1 MELGVQQIRVKIM
14 AEPSTTVI
22 EDVNKA
28 MIRANSGEDKNETAL
43 LMMSPSMNWAEFL
56 TPAPMS
62 IALLGQ
68 LMLIAG
74 EKDFSLESQKPKD
87 GFQFIQHPRSFRA
100 CLVQV
105 SNAGWRAFNE
115 AHKNMDTIRL
125 YSAQVPEQVKK
136 VVRTLVSGSK
146 EDVKDILPIE
156 LRKIEKNASESLELA
171 KAVESKF
178 ENVMHLTGELLEVSS
193 AAKGHFKKTQEEL
206 QMKREIALTKEKSVR
221 EEIERAKE
229 EQDKLTK
236 QVKEAKA
243 QWEKAVDSMP
253 SGWDLVG
260 MQFVEGITKAFTS
273 AAETVISA
281 VATRGMN
288 SSSAPS
294 HADPNLRVDP
304 SEKQSAKRV
313 SKLPTQAL
321 VKAELMKVF
330 SAKLVEVLATFQE
343 KSNGGEPAKDIKKTR
358 LEMESLQ
365 KDWSTE
371 QESKDD
377 QEGLKLLSRGLEIC
391 MEAEKELEDL
401 NLSNDKMK
409 KIAKRASKLK
419 DDIFKFCTKVQTKV
433 QTNPFYTK
441 PPRQARNMADPAKSA
456 SSSAANMAV
465 ESARFKIAETRGLLE
480 KQEMLYDEG
489 NKQLKESNKELS
501 KVLQSLVE
509 FSPEKIANF
518 DQIRETLIKGIKALA
533 SVRERWQKLVEF
545 FQCITNIIKVC
556 QKESLTS
563 FVEYSKVAQERRL
576 TKGYTDTDFMRD
588 LIYEQVSQANK
599 TSYVVWSIS
608 NTYVEV
614 SRNHL
619 MSRLASLGH
628 LIALDPEKDRATIEA
643 KRIELL
649 EGSQEAERAIMQL
662 VSEAQNTFHEK
673 VGERI
678 KQFEEE
684 MEKVLPPEDPAR
696 IKEINDSVAK
706 AVKEADEE
714 LSADCF

>member
-1 MELGVQQIRVKIM
+1 
-14 AEPSTTVI
+14 
-22 EDVNKA
+22 
-28 MIRANSGEDKNETAL
+28 
-43 LMMSPSMNWAEFL
+43 
-56 TPAPMS
+56 
-62 IALLGQ
+62 
-68 LMLIAG
+68 
-74 EKDFSLESQKPKD
+74 
-87 GFQFIQHPRSFRA
+87 
-100 CLVQV
+100 
-105 SNAGWRAFNE
+105 
-115 AHKNMDTIRL
+115 MDTIRL
-125 YSAQVPEQVKK
+125 YSANVPGQVKK

-193 AAKGHFKKTQEEL
+193 AAKGHFQKTQEEL

-313 SKLPTQAL
+313 SKLPTHAL

-330 SAKLVEVLATFQE
+330 SAKLVEVLATFQD

-365 KDWSTE
+365 KDWSTK

-433 QTNPFYTK
+433 KTSPFYTK
-441 PPRQARNMADPAKSA
+441 PPRQARNMADPAKS
-456 SSSAANMAV
+456 
-465 ESARFKIAETRGLLE
+465 TR
-480 KQEMLYDEG
+480 
-489 NKQLKESNKELS
+489 SNKELS

>member
-1 MELGVQQIRVKIM
+1 
-14 AEPSTTVI
+14 
-22 EDVNKA
+22 
-28 MIRANSGEDKNETAL
+28 
-43 LMMSPSMNWAEFL
+43 
-56 TPAPMS
+56 
-62 IALLGQ
+62 
-68 LMLIAG
+68 
-74 EKDFSLESQKPKD
+74 
-87 GFQFIQHPRSFRA
+87 
-100 CLVQV
+100 
-105 SNAGWRAFNE
+105 
-115 AHKNMDTIRL
+115 MDTIRL
-125 YSAQVPEQVKK
+125 YSAKVPGQVKK
-136 VVRTLVSGSK
+136 VVRTLVTGSK

-193 AAKGHFKKTQEEL
+193 AAKGHFQNTQVEL
-206 QMKREIALTKEKSVR
+206 QTKREIALTKEKSVR

-330 SAKLVEVLATFQE
+330 LAKLVEVLATFQD

-433 QTNPFYTK
+433 QTNPLYTK

-489 NKQLKESNKELS
+489 NKQLKESNRELS

-518 DQIRETLIKGIKALA
+518 DQIRETLKKGIKALA

>member
-1 MELGVQQIRVKIM
+1 
-14 AEPSTTVI
+14 
-22 EDVNKA
+22 
-28 MIRANSGEDKNETAL
+28 
-43 LMMSPSMNWAEFL
+43 
-56 TPAPMS
+56 
-62 IALLGQ
+62 
-68 LMLIAG
+68 
-74 EKDFSLESQKPKD
+74 
-87 GFQFIQHPRSFRA
+87 
-100 CLVQV
+100 
-105 SNAGWRAFNE
+105 
-115 AHKNMDTIRL
+115 MDTIRL
-125 YSAQVPEQVKK
+125 YSANVPGQVKK

-193 AAKGHFKKTQEEL
+193 AAKGHFQKTQEEL

-313 SKLPTQAL
+313 SKLPTHAL

-330 SAKLVEVLATFQE
+330 SAKLVEVLATFQD

-358 LEMESLQ
+358 NEMESLQ

-441 PPRQARNMADPAKSA
+441 PPRQARNMADPAKS
-456 SSSAANMAV
+456 
-465 ESARFKIAETRGLLE
+465 TR
-480 KQEMLYDEG
+480 
-489 NKQLKESNKELS
+489 SNKELS

-614 SRNHL
+614 SRKHL

>member
-1 MELGVQQIRVKIM
+1 
-14 AEPSTTVI
+14 
-22 EDVNKA
+22 
-28 MIRANSGEDKNETAL
+28 
-43 LMMSPSMNWAEFL
+43 
-56 TPAPMS
+56 
-62 IALLGQ
+62 
-68 LMLIAG
+68 
-74 EKDFSLESQKPKD
+74 
-87 GFQFIQHPRSFRA
+87 
-100 CLVQV
+100 
-105 SNAGWRAFNE
+105 
-115 AHKNMDTIRL
+115 MDIIRL
-125 YSAQVPEQVKK
+125 YSAKVPGQVKK

-193 AAKGHFKKTQEEL
+193 AAKGHFQKTQEEL
-206 QMKREIALTKEKSVR
+206 QMKREIALTKEKSAR

-313 SKLPTQAL
+313 SKLPTHAL
-321 VKAELMKVF
+321 VKAELMKVC
-330 SAKLVEVLATFQE
+330 SAKLVEVLATFQD

-358 LEMESLQ
+358 NEMESLQ

-441 PPRQARNMADPAKSA
+441 PPRQARNMADPAKS
-456 SSSAANMAV
+456 
-465 ESARFKIAETRGLLE
+465 TR
-480 KQEMLYDEG
+480 
-489 NKQLKESNKELS
+489 SNKELS

-614 SRNHL
+614 SRKHL

>member
-1 MELGVQQIRVKIM
+1 MF
-14 AEPSTTVI
+14 
-22 EDVNKA
+22 
-28 MIRANSGEDKNETAL
+28 
-43 LMMSPSMNWAEFL
+43 FL
-56 TPAPMS
+56 K
-62 IALLGQ
+62 LY
-68 LMLIAG
+68 
-74 EKDFSLESQKPKD
+74 
-87 GFQFIQHPRSFRA
+87 
-100 CLVQV
+100 
-105 SNAGWRAFNE
+105 
-115 AHKNMDTIRL
+115 KNMDIIRL
-125 YSAQVPEQVKK
+125 YSAKVPGQVKK

-156 LRKIEKNASESLELA
+156 LRKIERNASESLELA

-193 AAKGHFKKTQEEL
+193 AAKGHFQKTQEEL
-206 QMKREIALTKEKSVR
+206 QMRREIALTKEKSVR

-229 EQDKLTK
+229 EQDKLAK

-243 QWEKAVDSMP
+243 QWEKALDSMP

-260 MQFVEGITKAFTS
+260 MQFVEGITKVFTS
-273 AAETVISA
+273 AVEIAISA
-281 VATRGMN
+281 AATRGMN
-288 SSSAPS
+288 SSSAS
-294 HADPNLRVDP
+294 SDADPNLRVDP
-304 SEKQSAKRV
+304 NEKQSAKRD
-313 SKLPTQAL
+313 SKLPMQAL
-321 VKAELMKVF
+321 VNAEPMKVF
-330 SAKLVEVLATFQE
+330 SAKLVEVLATFQD
-343 KSNGGEPAKDIKKTR
+343 KSDGGEPAKDIKKTR

-365 KDWSTE
+365 KDWSTK

-419 DDIFKFCTKVQTKV
+419 DDIFKFCTKVHTKV

-619 MSRLASLGH
+619 MSQLASLGH

>member
-1 MELGVQQIRVKIM
+1 M
-14 AEPSTTVI
+14 AEPSATVI

-125 YSAQVPEQVKK
+125 YSAKVPEQVKK

-156 LRKIEKNASESLELA
+156 LRKIEENASESLELA

-193 AAKGHFKKTQEEL
+193 AAKGHFQNTQVEL
-206 QMKREIALTKEKSVR
+206 QTKREIALTKEKSVR

-294 HADPNLRVDP
+294 HAAPNLRVDP

-330 SAKLVEVLATFQE
+330 SAKLVEVLATFQD

-371 QESKDD
+371 QE
-377 QEGLKLLSRGLEIC
+377 I
-391 MEAEKELEDL
+391 
-401 NLSNDKMK
+401 
-409 KIAKRASKLK
+409 
-419 DDIFKFCTKVQTKV
+419 QTKV
-433 QTNPFYTK
+433 QTNPLYTK

-518 DQIRETLIKGIKALA
+518 DQIRETLKKGIKALA

-628 LIALDPEKDRATIEA
+628 LIALDPEKDRATIEE

>member
-1 MELGVQQIRVKIM
+1 
-14 AEPSTTVI
+14 
-22 EDVNKA
+22 
-28 MIRANSGEDKNETAL
+28 
-43 LMMSPSMNWAEFL
+43 
-56 TPAPMS
+56 
-62 IALLGQ
+62 
-68 LMLIAG
+68 
-74 EKDFSLESQKPKD
+74 
-87 GFQFIQHPRSFRA
+87 
-100 CLVQV
+100 
-105 SNAGWRAFNE
+105 
-115 AHKNMDTIRL
+115 MDTIRL
-125 YSAQVPEQVKK
+125 YSAKVPGQVKK
-136 VVRTLVSGSK
+136 VVRTLVTGSK

-193 AAKGHFKKTQEEL
+193 AAKGHFQNTQVEL
-206 QMKREIALTKEKSVR
+206 QTKREIALTKEKSVR

-330 SAKLVEVLATFQE
+330 SAKLVEVLATFQD

-433 QTNPFYTK
+433 QTNPLYTK

-518 DQIRETLIKGIKALA
+518 DQIRETLKKGIKALA

>member
-1 MELGVQQIRVKIM
+1 M

>member
-1 MELGVQQIRVKIM
+1 
-14 AEPSTTVI
+14 
-22 EDVNKA
+22 
-28 MIRANSGEDKNETAL
+28 
-43 LMMSPSMNWAEFL
+43 
-56 TPAPMS
+56 
-62 IALLGQ
+62 
-68 LMLIAG
+68 
-74 EKDFSLESQKPKD
+74 
-87 GFQFIQHPRSFRA
+87 
-100 CLVQV
+100 
-105 SNAGWRAFNE
+105 
-115 AHKNMDTIRL
+115 MDTIRL
-125 YSAQVPEQVKK
+125 YSAKVPGQVKK
-136 VVRTLVSGSK
+136 VVRTLVTGSK

-193 AAKGHFKKTQEEL
+193 AAKGHFQNTQVEL
-206 QMKREIALTKEKSVR
+206 QTKREIALTKEKSVR

-330 SAKLVEVLATFQE
+330 LAKLVEVLATFQD

-401 NLSNDKMK
+401 NLSTDKMK

-433 QTNPFYTK
+433 QTNPLYTK

-518 DQIRETLIKGIKALA
+518 DQIRETLKKGIKALA

>member
-1 MELGVQQIRVKIM
+1 
-14 AEPSTTVI
+14 
-22 EDVNKA
+22 
-28 MIRANSGEDKNETAL
+28 
-43 LMMSPSMNWAEFL
+43 
-56 TPAPMS
+56 
-62 IALLGQ
+62 
-68 LMLIAG
+68 
-74 EKDFSLESQKPKD
+74 
-87 GFQFIQHPRSFRA
+87 
-100 CLVQV
+100 
-105 SNAGWRAFNE
+105 
-115 AHKNMDTIRL
+115 MDIIRL
-125 YSAQVPEQVKK
+125 YSAKVPGQVKK

-193 AAKGHFKKTQEEL
+193 AAKGHFQKTQEEL
-206 QMKREIALTKEKSVR
+206 QMKREIALTKEKSAR

-313 SKLPTQAL
+313 SKLPTHAL
-321 VKAELMKVF
+321 VKAELMKVC
-330 SAKLVEVLATFQE
+330 SAKLVEVLATFQD

-365 KDWSTE
+365 KDWSTK

-433 QTNPFYTK
+433 KTSPFYTK
-441 PPRQARNMADPAKSA
+441 PPRQARNMADPAKS
-456 SSSAANMAV
+456 
-465 ESARFKIAETRGLLE
+465 TR
-480 KQEMLYDEG
+480 
-489 NKQLKESNKELS
+489 SNKELS

-614 SRNHL
+614 SRKHL

>member
-1 MELGVQQIRVKIM
+1 
-14 AEPSTTVI
+14 
-22 EDVNKA
+22 
-28 MIRANSGEDKNETAL
+28 
-43 LMMSPSMNWAEFL
+43 
-56 TPAPMS
+56 
-62 IALLGQ
+62 
-68 LMLIAG
+68 
-74 EKDFSLESQKPKD
+74 
-87 GFQFIQHPRSFRA
+87 
-100 CLVQV
+100 
-105 SNAGWRAFNE
+105 
-115 AHKNMDTIRL
+115 MDIIRL
-125 YSAQVPEQVKK
+125 YSAKVPGQVKK

-193 AAKGHFKKTQEEL
+193 AAKGHFQKTQEEL
-206 QMKREIALTKEKSVR
+206 QMKREIALTKEKSAR

-313 SKLPTQAL
+313 SKLPTHAL

-330 SAKLVEVLATFQE
+330 SAKLVEVLATFQD

-365 KDWSTE
+365 KDWSTK

-433 QTNPFYTK
+433 KTSPFYTK
-441 PPRQARNMADPAKSA
+441 PPRQARNMADPAKS
-456 SSSAANMAV
+456 
-465 ESARFKIAETRGLLE
+465 TR
-480 KQEMLYDEG
+480 
-489 NKQLKESNKELS
+489 SNKELS

-518 DQIRETLIKGIKALA
+518 DQIRETLIEGIKALA
-533 SVRERWQKLVEF
+533 SVRESWQKLVEF

-563 FVEYSKVAQERRL
+563 FVEYSKIAQERRL

>member
-1 MELGVQQIRVKIM
+1 
-14 AEPSTTVI
+14 
-22 EDVNKA
+22 
-28 MIRANSGEDKNETAL
+28 
-43 LMMSPSMNWAEFL
+43 
-56 TPAPMS
+56 
-62 IALLGQ
+62 
-68 LMLIAG
+68 
-74 EKDFSLESQKPKD
+74 
-87 GFQFIQHPRSFRA
+87 
-100 CLVQV
+100 
-105 SNAGWRAFNE
+105 
-115 AHKNMDTIRL
+115 MDTIRL
-125 YSAQVPEQVKK
+125 YSAKVPGQVKK

-156 LRKIEKNASESLELA
+156 LRNIEKNASESLELA

-193 AAKGHFKKTQEEL
+193 AAKGHFQNTQVEL
-206 QMKREIALTKEKSVR
+206 QTKREIALTKEKSVR

-330 SAKLVEVLATFQE
+330 LAKLVEVLATFQD

-419 DDIFKFCTKVQTKV
+419 DDIFKFSTKVQTKV
-433 QTNPFYTK
+433 QTNPLYTK

-518 DQIRETLIKGIKALA
+518 DQIRETLKKGIKALA

>member
-1 MELGVQQIRVKIM
+1 MF
-14 AEPSTTVI
+14 
-22 EDVNKA
+22 
-28 MIRANSGEDKNETAL
+28 
-43 LMMSPSMNWAEFL
+43 FL
-56 TPAPMS
+56 K
-62 IALLGQ
+62 LY
-68 LMLIAG
+68 
-74 EKDFSLESQKPKD
+74 
-87 GFQFIQHPRSFRA
+87 
-100 CLVQV
+100 
-105 SNAGWRAFNE
+105 
-115 AHKNMDTIRL
+115 KNMDTIRL
-125 YSAQVPEQVKK
+125 YSAKVPEQVKN

-193 AAKGHFKKTQEEL
+193 AAKGHFQNTQVEL
-206 QMKREIALTKEKSVR
+206 QTKREIALTKEKSVR

-330 SAKLVEVLATFQE
+330 LAKLVEVLATFQD

-433 QTNPFYTK
+433 QTNPLYTK

-518 DQIRETLIKGIKALA
+518 DQIRETLKKGIKALA

>member
-1 MELGVQQIRVKIM
+1 
-14 AEPSTTVI
+14 
-22 EDVNKA
+22 
-28 MIRANSGEDKNETAL
+28 
-43 LMMSPSMNWAEFL
+43 
-56 TPAPMS
+56 
-62 IALLGQ
+62 
-68 LMLIAG
+68 
-74 EKDFSLESQKPKD
+74 
-87 GFQFIQHPRSFRA
+87 
-100 CLVQV
+100 
-105 SNAGWRAFNE
+105 
-115 AHKNMDTIRL
+115 MDTIRL
-125 YSAQVPEQVKK
+125 YSAKVPGQVKK

-193 AAKGHFKKTQEEL
+193 AAKGHFQKTQEEL
-206 QMKREIALTKEKSVR
+206 QIKRDIALTKEKSVR
-221 EEIERAKE
+221 EEIERANE

-330 SAKLVEVLATFQE
+330 SAKLVEVLATFQD

-433 QTNPFYTK
+433 QTNPLYTK

-518 DQIRETLIKGIKALA
+518 DQIRETLKKGIKALA

-684 MEKVLPPEDPAR
+684 MDKVLPPEDPAR

>member
-1 MELGVQQIRVKIM
+1 
-14 AEPSTTVI
+14 
-22 EDVNKA
+22 
-28 MIRANSGEDKNETAL
+28 
-43 LMMSPSMNWAEFL
+43 
-56 TPAPMS
+56 
-62 IALLGQ
+62 
-68 LMLIAG
+68 
-74 EKDFSLESQKPKD
+74 
-87 GFQFIQHPRSFRA
+87 
-100 CLVQV
+100 
-105 SNAGWRAFNE
+105 
-115 AHKNMDTIRL
+115 MDTIRL
-125 YSAQVPEQVKK
+125 YSANVPGQVKK

-193 AAKGHFKKTQEEL
+193 AAKGHFQKTQEEL

-313 SKLPTQAL
+313 SKLPTHAL

-330 SAKLVEVLATFQE
+330 SAKLVEVLATFQD

-441 PPRQARNMADPAKSA
+441 PPRQARNMADPAKS
-456 SSSAANMAV
+456 
-465 ESARFKIAETRGLLE
+465 TR
-480 KQEMLYDEG
+480 
-489 NKQLKESNKELS
+489 SNKELS

-614 SRNHL
+614 SRKHL

>member
-1 MELGVQQIRVKIM
+1 
-14 AEPSTTVI
+14 
-22 EDVNKA
+22 
-28 MIRANSGEDKNETAL
+28 
-43 LMMSPSMNWAEFL
+43 
-56 TPAPMS
+56 
-62 IALLGQ
+62 
-68 LMLIAG
+68 
-74 EKDFSLESQKPKD
+74 
-87 GFQFIQHPRSFRA
+87 
-100 CLVQV
+100 
-105 SNAGWRAFNE
+105 
-115 AHKNMDTIRL
+115 MDTIRL
-125 YSAQVPEQVKK
+125 YSAKVPGQVKK

-193 AAKGHFKKTQEEL
+193 AAKGHFQNAQVEL
-206 QMKREIALTKEKSVR
+206 QTKREIALTKEKSVR

-330 SAKLVEVLATFQE
+330 SAKLVEVLATFQD

-433 QTNPFYTK
+433 QTNPLYTK

-518 DQIRETLIKGIKALA
+518 DQIRETLKKGIKALA

>member
-1 MELGVQQIRVKIM
+1 
-14 AEPSTTVI
+14 
-22 EDVNKA
+22 
-28 MIRANSGEDKNETAL
+28 
-43 LMMSPSMNWAEFL
+43 
-56 TPAPMS
+56 
-62 IALLGQ
+62 
-68 LMLIAG
+68 
-74 EKDFSLESQKPKD
+74 
-87 GFQFIQHPRSFRA
+87 
-100 CLVQV
+100 
-105 SNAGWRAFNE
+105 
-115 AHKNMDTIRL
+115 MDTIRL
-125 YSAQVPEQVKK
+125 YSAKVPGQVKK
-136 VVRTLVSGSK
+136 VVRTLVTGSK

-193 AAKGHFKKTQEEL
+193 AAKGHFQNTQVEL
-206 QMKREIALTKEKSVR
+206 QTKREIALTKEKSVR

-330 SAKLVEVLATFQE
+330 LAKLVEVLATFQD

-433 QTNPFYTK
+433 QTNPLYTK

-518 DQIRETLIKGIKALA
+518 DQIRETLKKGIKALA

-628 LIALDPEKDRATIEA
+628 LIALDPEKDRTTIEA
-643 KRIELL
+643 KRKELL
-649 EGSQEAERAIMQL
+649 EVKRLEERLSSWYQRP
-662 VSEAQNTFHEK
+662 
-673 VGERI
+673 RI
-678 KQFEEE
+678 
-684 MEKVLPPEDPAR
+684 
-696 IKEINDSVAK
+696 
-706 AVKEADEE
+706 
-714 LSADCF
+714 LSMRR

>member
-1 MELGVQQIRVKIM
+1 
-14 AEPSTTVI
+14 
-22 EDVNKA
+22 
-28 MIRANSGEDKNETAL
+28 
-43 LMMSPSMNWAEFL
+43 
-56 TPAPMS
+56 
-62 IALLGQ
+62 
-68 LMLIAG
+68 
-74 EKDFSLESQKPKD
+74 
-87 GFQFIQHPRSFRA
+87 
-100 CLVQV
+100 
-105 SNAGWRAFNE
+105 
-115 AHKNMDTIRL
+115 MDTIRL
-125 YSAQVPEQVKK
+125 YSAKVPEQVKK
-136 VVRTLVSGSK
+136 VVRTLVTGSK

-193 AAKGHFKKTQEEL
+193 AAKGHFQNTQVEL
-206 QMKREIALTKEKSVR
+206 QTKREIALTKEKSVR

-330 SAKLVEVLATFQE
+330 LAKLVEVLATFQD

-433 QTNPFYTK
+433 QTNPLYTK

-518 DQIRETLIKGIKALA
+518 DQIRETLKKGIKALA

>member
-1 MELGVQQIRVKIM
+1 MF
-14 AEPSTTVI
+14 
-22 EDVNKA
+22 
-28 MIRANSGEDKNETAL
+28 
-43 LMMSPSMNWAEFL
+43 FL
-56 TPAPMS
+56 K
-62 IALLGQ
+62 LY
-68 LMLIAG
+68 
-74 EKDFSLESQKPKD
+74 
-87 GFQFIQHPRSFRA
+87 
-100 CLVQV
+100 
-105 SNAGWRAFNE
+105 
-115 AHKNMDTIRL
+115 KNMDIIRL
-125 YSAQVPEQVKK
+125 YSAKVPGQVKK

-193 AAKGHFKKTQEEL
+193 AAKGHFQKTQEEL
-206 QMKREIALTKEKSVR
+206 QMKREIALTKEKSAQ

-243 QWEKAVDSMP
+243 QWEKAVDSIP

-260 MQFVEGITKAFTS
+260 MQVVEGITKAFTS
-273 AAETVISA
+273 AAETVIPI
-281 VATRGMN
+281 VATRGM
-288 SSSAPS
+288 SLFGPRQGAPLD
-294 HADPNLRVDP
+294 ADPNLRVDP
-304 SEKQSAKRV
+304 SEKQSAQRV
-313 SKLPTQAL
+313 PKLSVQAFG
-321 VKAELMKVF
+321 KAELMKVF
-330 SAKLVEVLATFQE
+330 SGKLVEVLAKFQD
-343 KSNGGEPAKDIKKTR
+343 KSNGGEPAKDIKMTR
-358 LEMESLQ
+358 LKMESLQ
-365 KDWSTE
+365 NDWSTE

-391 MEAEKELEDL
+391 IEAEEELADL

-419 DDIFKFCTKVQTKV
+419 DDIFMFSIKVQTKV
-433 QTNPFYTK
+433 NTSPFYTK

-456 SSSAANMAV
+456 SSSAADMAV
-465 ESARFKIAETRGLLE
+465 ESARFKIAEMRGFLE

-518 DQIRETLIKGIKALA
+518 DQIRETLKEGIKALA
-533 SVRERWQKLVEF
+533 SVRESWQKLVEF

-563 FVEYSKVAQERRL
+563 FVEYSKIAQERRL

-599 TSYVVWSIS
+599 TSYVVSSIS

-643 KRIELL
+643 KRKELL
-649 EGSQEAERAIMQL
+649 EESEEAGRAIKQL
-662 VSEAQNTFHEK
+662 VSEAQNTFHKK
-673 VGERI
+673 VAERI
-678 KQFEEE
+678 KQFEE

-696 IKEINDSVAK
+696 IKEINDSVAN
-706 AVKEADEE
+706 AAKEADEE

>member
-1 MELGVQQIRVKIM
+1 MLQIM
-14 AEPSTTVI
+14 AEPSATVI

-87 GFQFIQHPRSFRA
+87 GFQFIQHPKSFRA

-125 YSAQVPEQVKK
+125 YSAKVPGQVKK

-156 LRKIEKNASESLELA
+156 LRKIEENASESLELA

-193 AAKGHFKKTQEEL
+193 AAKGHFQNTQVEL
-206 QMKREIALTKEKSVR
+206 QTKREIALTKEKSVR

-304 SEKQSAKRV
+304 SVKQSAKRV
-313 SKLPTQAL
+313 SKLPTHAL

-330 SAKLVEVLATFQE
+330 SAKLVEVLATFQD

-433 QTNPFYTK
+433 QTNPLYTK

-518 DQIRETLIKGIKALA
+518 DQIRETLKKGIKALA

>member
-1 MELGVQQIRVKIM
+1 
-14 AEPSTTVI
+14 
-22 EDVNKA
+22 
-28 MIRANSGEDKNETAL
+28 
-43 LMMSPSMNWAEFL
+43 
-56 TPAPMS
+56 
-62 IALLGQ
+62 
-68 LMLIAG
+68 
-74 EKDFSLESQKPKD
+74 
-87 GFQFIQHPRSFRA
+87 
-100 CLVQV
+100 
-105 SNAGWRAFNE
+105 
-115 AHKNMDTIRL
+115 
-125 YSAQVPEQVKK
+125 
-136 VVRTLVSGSK
+136 
-146 EDVKDILPIE
+146 
-156 LRKIEKNASESLELA
+156 
-171 KAVESKF
+171 
-178 ENVMHLTGELLEVSS
+178 MHLTGELLEVSS
-193 AAKGHFKKTQEEL
+193 AAKGHFQKTQEEL

-330 SAKLVEVLATFQE
+330 SAKLVEVLATFQD

-433 QTNPFYTK
+433 QTNPLYTK

-456 SSSAANMAV
+456 SSSAADMAV
-465 ESARFKIAETRGLLE
+465 ESARFKIAETRGFLE

-518 DQIRETLIKGIKALA
+518 DQIRETLIEGIKALA
-533 SVRERWQKLVEF
+533 SVRESWQKLVEF

-563 FVEYSKVAQERRL
+563 FVEYSKIAQERRL

-643 KRIELL
+643 KRKELL
-649 EGSQEAERAIMQL
+649 EESEEAGRAIKQL
-662 VSEAQNTFHEK
+662 VSEAQNTFHKK
-673 VGERI
+673 VAERI
-678 KQFEEE
+678 KQFEE

-696 IKEINDSVAK
+696 IKEIDDSVAN
-706 AVKEADEE
+706 AAKEADEE

>member
-1 MELGVQQIRVKIM
+1 MF
-14 AEPSTTVI
+14 
-22 EDVNKA
+22 
-28 MIRANSGEDKNETAL
+28 
-43 LMMSPSMNWAEFL
+43 FL
-56 TPAPMS
+56 K
-62 IALLGQ
+62 LY
-68 LMLIAG
+68 
-74 EKDFSLESQKPKD
+74 
-87 GFQFIQHPRSFRA
+87 
-100 CLVQV
+100 
-105 SNAGWRAFNE
+105 
-115 AHKNMDTIRL
+115 KNMDTIRL
-125 YSAQVPEQVKK
+125 YSAKVPGQVKK

-193 AAKGHFKKTQEEL
+193 AAKGHFQNTQVEL
-206 QMKREIALTKEKSVR
+206 QTKREIALTKEKSVR

-288 SSSAPS
+288 SSSAPP

-330 SAKLVEVLATFQE
+330 LAKLVEVLATFQD

-433 QTNPFYTK
+433 QTNPLYTK

-518 DQIRETLIKGIKALA
+518 DQIRETLKKGIKALA

-545 FQCITNIIKVC
+545 FHCITNIIKVC

>member
-1 MELGVQQIRVKIM
+1 
-14 AEPSTTVI
+14 
-22 EDVNKA
+22 
-28 MIRANSGEDKNETAL
+28 
-43 LMMSPSMNWAEFL
+43 
-56 TPAPMS
+56 
-62 IALLGQ
+62 
-68 LMLIAG
+68 
-74 EKDFSLESQKPKD
+74 
-87 GFQFIQHPRSFRA
+87 
-100 CLVQV
+100 
-105 SNAGWRAFNE
+105 
-115 AHKNMDTIRL
+115 MDIIRL
-125 YSAQVPEQVKK
+125 YSAKVPGQVKK

-193 AAKGHFKKTQEEL
+193 AAKGHFQKTQEEL
-206 QMKREIALTKEKSVR
+206 QMKREIALTKEKSAR

-313 SKLPTQAL
+313 SKLPTHAL

-330 SAKLVEVLATFQE
+330 SAKLVEVLATFQD

-365 KDWSTE
+365 KDWSTK

-441 PPRQARNMADPAKSA
+441 PPRQARNMADPAKS
-456 SSSAANMAV
+456 
-465 ESARFKIAETRGLLE
+465 TR
-480 KQEMLYDEG
+480 
-489 NKQLKESNKELS
+489 SNKELS

>member
-1 MELGVQQIRVKIM
+1 
-14 AEPSTTVI
+14 
-22 EDVNKA
+22 
-28 MIRANSGEDKNETAL
+28 
-43 LMMSPSMNWAEFL
+43 
-56 TPAPMS
+56 
-62 IALLGQ
+62 
-68 LMLIAG
+68 
-74 EKDFSLESQKPKD
+74 
-87 GFQFIQHPRSFRA
+87 
-100 CLVQV
+100 
-105 SNAGWRAFNE
+105 
-115 AHKNMDTIRL
+115 MDTIRL
-125 YSAQVPEQVKK
+125 YSAKVPGQVKK

-156 LRKIEKNASESLELA
+156 LRKIEENASESLELA

-193 AAKGHFKKTQEEL
+193 AAKGHFQNTQVEL
-206 QMKREIALTKEKSVR
+206 QTKREIALTKEKSVR

-330 SAKLVEVLATFQE
+330 SAKLVEVLATFQD

-365 KDWSTE
+365 KDWSTK

-391 MEAEKELEDL
+391 MESEKELEDL

-433 QTNPFYTK
+433 QTNPLYTK

-456 SSSAANMAV
+456 SSSAADMAV
-465 ESARFKIAETRGLLE
+465 ESARFKIAETRGFLE

-501 KVLQSLVE
+501 KVLHSLVE

-518 DQIRETLIKGIKALA
+518 DQIRETLIEGIKALA
-533 SVRERWQKLVEF
+533 SVRESWQKLVEF

-563 FVEYSKVAQERRL
+563 FVEYSKIAQERRL

-628 LIALDPEKDRATIEA
+628 LIALDPEKDRATIEE

>member
-1 MELGVQQIRVKIM
+1 MF
-14 AEPSTTVI
+14 
-22 EDVNKA
+22 
-28 MIRANSGEDKNETAL
+28 
-43 LMMSPSMNWAEFL
+43 FL
-56 TPAPMS
+56 K
-62 IALLGQ
+62 LY
-68 LMLIAG
+68 
-74 EKDFSLESQKPKD
+74 
-87 GFQFIQHPRSFRA
+87 
-100 CLVQV
+100 
-105 SNAGWRAFNE
+105 
-115 AHKNMDTIRL
+115 KNMDTIRL
-125 YSAQVPEQVKK
+125 YSAKVPGQVKK

-156 LRKIEKNASESLELA
+156 LRKIEENASESLELA

-193 AAKGHFKKTQEEL
+193 AAKGHFQNTQVEL
-206 QMKREIALTKEKSVR
+206 QTKREIALTKEKSVR

-330 SAKLVEVLATFQE
+330 SAKLVEVLATFQD

-365 KDWSTE
+365 KDWSTK

-391 MEAEKELEDL
+391 MESEKELEDL

-419 DDIFKFCTKVQTKV
+419 DDIFKFCTKSSDKSKDQS
-433 QTNPFYTK
+433 FLH
-441 PPRQARNMADPAKSA
+441 QA
-456 SSSAANMAV
+456 
-465 ESARFKIAETRGLLE
+465 T
-480 KQEMLYDEG
+480 
-489 NKQLKESNKELS
+489 
-501 KVLQSLVE
+501 
-509 FSPEKIANF
+509 
-518 DQIRETLIKGIKALA
+518 
-533 SVRERWQKLVEF
+533 
-545 FQCITNIIKVC
+545 
-556 QKESLTS
+556 
-563 FVEYSKVAQERRL
+563 
-576 TKGYTDTDFMRD
+576 
-588 LIYEQVSQANK
+588 K
-599 TSYVVWSIS
+599 TSKK
-608 NTYVEV
+608 
-614 SRNHL
+614 H
-619 MSRLASLGH
+619 G
-628 LIALDPEKDRATIEA
+628 
-643 KRIELL
+643 
-649 EGSQEAERAIMQL
+649 
-662 VSEAQNTFHEK
+662 
-673 VGERI
+673 
-678 KQFEEE
+678 
-684 MEKVLPPEDPAR
+684 
-696 IKEINDSVAK
+696 
-706 AVKEADEE
+706 
-714 LSADCF
+714 

>member
-1 MELGVQQIRVKIM
+1 MLQIM
-14 AEPSTTVI
+14 AEPSATVI

-56 TPAPMS
+56 IPAPMS

-125 YSAQVPEQVKK
+125 YSAKVPGQVKK

-193 AAKGHFKKTQEEL
+193 AAKGHFQKTQEEL

-321 VKAELMKVF
+321 VKAERMKVF
-330 SAKLVEVLATFQE
+330 SAKLVEVLATFQD

-433 QTNPFYTK
+433 QTNSFYTK

>member
-1 MELGVQQIRVKIM
+1 
-14 AEPSTTVI
+14 
-22 EDVNKA
+22 
-28 MIRANSGEDKNETAL
+28 
-43 LMMSPSMNWAEFL
+43 
-56 TPAPMS
+56 
-62 IALLGQ
+62 
-68 LMLIAG
+68 
-74 EKDFSLESQKPKD
+74 
-87 GFQFIQHPRSFRA
+87 
-100 CLVQV
+100 
-105 SNAGWRAFNE
+105 
-115 AHKNMDTIRL
+115 MDIIRL
-125 YSAQVPEQVKK
+125 YSAKVPGQVKK

-193 AAKGHFKKTQEEL
+193 AAKGHFQKTQEEL
-206 QMKREIALTKEKSVR
+206 QMKREIALTKEKSAR

-330 SAKLVEVLATFQE
+330 SAKLVEVLATFQD

-365 KDWSTE
+365 KDWSTK

-391 MEAEKELEDL
+391 MESEKELEDL

-433 QTNPFYTK
+433 QTNPLYTK

-456 SSSAANMAV
+456 SSSAADMAV
-465 ESARFKIAETRGLLE
+465 ESARFKIAETRGFLE

-518 DQIRETLIKGIKALA
+518 DQIRETLKKGIKALA

-628 LIALDPEKDRATIEA
+628 LIALDPEKDRATIEE

>member
-1 MELGVQQIRVKIM
+1 
-14 AEPSTTVI
+14 
-22 EDVNKA
+22 
-28 MIRANSGEDKNETAL
+28 
-43 LMMSPSMNWAEFL
+43 
-56 TPAPMS
+56 
-62 IALLGQ
+62 
-68 LMLIAG
+68 
-74 EKDFSLESQKPKD
+74 
-87 GFQFIQHPRSFRA
+87 
-100 CLVQV
+100 
-105 SNAGWRAFNE
+105 
-115 AHKNMDTIRL
+115 MDIIRL
-125 YSAQVPEQVKK
+125 YSAKVPGQVKK

-193 AAKGHFKKTQEEL
+193 AAKGHFQKTQEEL
-206 QMKREIALTKEKSVR
+206 QMKREIALTKEKSAR

-330 SAKLVEVLATFQE
+330 SAKLVEVLATFQD

-433 QTNPFYTK
+433 QTNPLYTK

-456 SSSAANMAV
+456 SSSAADMAV
-465 ESARFKIAETRGLLE
+465 ESARFKIAETRGFLE

-518 DQIRETLIKGIKALA
+518 DQIRETLKKGIKALA
-533 SVRERWQKLVEF
+533 SVRERWQKLVDF

-643 KRIELL
+643 KRKELL
-649 EGSQEAERAIMQL
+649 EESEEAGRAIKQL
-662 VSEAQNTFHEK
+662 VSEAQSTFHKK
-673 VGERI
+673 VAERI
-678 KQFEEE
+678 KQFEE

-696 IKEINDSVAK
+696 IKEIDDSVAN
-706 AVKEADEE
+706 AAKEADEE

>member
-1 MELGVQQIRVKIM
+1 MF
-14 AEPSTTVI
+14 
-22 EDVNKA
+22 
-28 MIRANSGEDKNETAL
+28 
-43 LMMSPSMNWAEFL
+43 FL
-56 TPAPMS
+56 K
-62 IALLGQ
+62 LY
-68 LMLIAG
+68 
-74 EKDFSLESQKPKD
+74 
-87 GFQFIQHPRSFRA
+87 
-100 CLVQV
+100 
-105 SNAGWRAFNE
+105 
-115 AHKNMDTIRL
+115 KNMDTIRL
-125 YSAQVPEQVKK
+125 YSAKVPGQVKK
-136 VVRTLVSGSK
+136 VVRTLVTGSK

-193 AAKGHFKKTQEEL
+193 AAKGHFQNTQVEL
-206 QMKREIALTKEKSVR
+206 QTKREIALTKEKSVR

-243 QWEKAVDSMP
+243 QWEKAVVSMP

-330 SAKLVEVLATFQE
+330 LAKLVEVLATFQD

-433 QTNPFYTK
+433 QTNPLYTK

-518 DQIRETLIKGIKALA
+518 DQIRETLKKGIKALA

>member
-1 MELGVQQIRVKIM
+1 
-14 AEPSTTVI
+14 
-22 EDVNKA
+22 
-28 MIRANSGEDKNETAL
+28 
-43 LMMSPSMNWAEFL
+43 
-56 TPAPMS
+56 
-62 IALLGQ
+62 
-68 LMLIAG
+68 
-74 EKDFSLESQKPKD
+74 
-87 GFQFIQHPRSFRA
+87 
-100 CLVQV
+100 
-105 SNAGWRAFNE
+105 
-115 AHKNMDTIRL
+115 MDTIRL
-125 YSAQVPEQVKK
+125 YSAKVPGQVKK

-193 AAKGHFKKTQEEL
+193 AAKGHFQNTQVEL
-206 QMKREIALTKEKSVR
+206 QTKREIALTKEKSVR

-330 SAKLVEVLATFQE
+330 SAKLVEVLATFQD

-358 LEMESLQ
+358 IEMESLQ

-433 QTNPFYTK
+433 QTNPLYTK

-518 DQIRETLIKGIKALA
+518 DQIRETLKKGIKALA

-619 MSRLASLGH
+619 MSRLDSLGH

>member
-1 MELGVQQIRVKIM
+1 
-14 AEPSTTVI
+14 
-22 EDVNKA
+22 
-28 MIRANSGEDKNETAL
+28 
-43 LMMSPSMNWAEFL
+43 
-56 TPAPMS
+56 
-62 IALLGQ
+62 
-68 LMLIAG
+68 
-74 EKDFSLESQKPKD
+74 
-87 GFQFIQHPRSFRA
+87 
-100 CLVQV
+100 
-105 SNAGWRAFNE
+105 
-115 AHKNMDTIRL
+115 MDTIRL
-125 YSAQVPEQVKK
+125 YSAKVPGQVKK

-156 LRKIEKNASESLELA
+156 LRKIEENASESLELA

-193 AAKGHFKKTQEEL
+193 AAKGHFQNTQVEL
-206 QMKREIALTKEKSVR
+206 QTKREIALTKEKSVR

-304 SEKQSAKRV
+304 SVKQSAKRV

-330 SAKLVEVLATFQE
+330 SAKLVEVLATFQD

-433 QTNPFYTK
+433 QTNPLYTK

-518 DQIRETLIKGIKALA
+518 DQIRETLKKGIKALA

>member
-1 MELGVQQIRVKIM
+1 
-14 AEPSTTVI
+14 
-22 EDVNKA
+22 
-28 MIRANSGEDKNETAL
+28 
-43 LMMSPSMNWAEFL
+43 
-56 TPAPMS
+56 
-62 IALLGQ
+62 
-68 LMLIAG
+68 
-74 EKDFSLESQKPKD
+74 
-87 GFQFIQHPRSFRA
+87 
-100 CLVQV
+100 
-105 SNAGWRAFNE
+105 
-115 AHKNMDTIRL
+115 MDIIRL
-125 YSAQVPEQVKK
+125 YSAKVPGQVKK

-193 AAKGHFKKTQEEL
+193 AAKGHFQKTQEEL

-313 SKLPTQAL
+313 SKLPTHAL

-330 SAKLVEVLATFQE
+330 SAKLVEVLATFQD

-365 KDWSTE
+365 KDWSTK

-401 NLSNDKMK
+401 NLCNDKMK

-433 QTNPFYTK
+433 KTSPFYTK
-441 PPRQARNMADPAKSA
+441 PPRQARNMADPAKS
-456 SSSAANMAV
+456 
-465 ESARFKIAETRGLLE
+465 TR
-480 KQEMLYDEG
+480 
-489 NKQLKESNKELS
+489 SNKELS

>member
-1 MELGVQQIRVKIM
+1 
-14 AEPSTTVI
+14 
-22 EDVNKA
+22 
-28 MIRANSGEDKNETAL
+28 
-43 LMMSPSMNWAEFL
+43 
-56 TPAPMS
+56 
-62 IALLGQ
+62 
-68 LMLIAG
+68 
-74 EKDFSLESQKPKD
+74 
-87 GFQFIQHPRSFRA
+87 
-100 CLVQV
+100 
-105 SNAGWRAFNE
+105 
-115 AHKNMDTIRL
+115 MDIIRL
-125 YSAQVPEQVKK
+125 YSAKVPGQVKK

-193 AAKGHFKKTQEEL
+193 AAKGHFQKTQEEL
-206 QMKREIALTKEKSVR
+206 QMKREIALTKEKSAR

-313 SKLPTQAL
+313 SKLPTHAL

-330 SAKLVEVLATFQE
+330 SAKLVEVLATFQD

-365 KDWSTE
+365 KDWSTK

-401 NLSNDKMK
+401 NLCNDKMK

-441 PPRQARNMADPAKSA
+441 PPRQARNMADPAKS
-456 SSSAANMAV
+456 
-465 ESARFKIAETRGLLE
+465 TR
-480 KQEMLYDEG
+480 
-489 NKQLKESNKELS
+489 SNKELS

>member
-1 MELGVQQIRVKIM
+1 
-14 AEPSTTVI
+14 
-22 EDVNKA
+22 
-28 MIRANSGEDKNETAL
+28 
-43 LMMSPSMNWAEFL
+43 
-56 TPAPMS
+56 
-62 IALLGQ
+62 
-68 LMLIAG
+68 
-74 EKDFSLESQKPKD
+74 
-87 GFQFIQHPRSFRA
+87 
-100 CLVQV
+100 
-105 SNAGWRAFNE
+105 
-115 AHKNMDTIRL
+115 MDTIRL
-125 YSAQVPEQVKK
+125 YSAKVPGQVKK
-136 VVRTLVSGSK
+136 VVRTLVTGSK

-193 AAKGHFKKTQEEL
+193 AAKGHFQNTQVEL
-206 QMKREIALTKEKSVR
+206 QTKREIALTKEKSVR

-243 QWEKAVDSMP
+243 QWEKAVVSMP

-330 SAKLVEVLATFQE
+330 LAKLVEVLATFQD

-433 QTNPFYTK
+433 QTNPLYTK

-518 DQIRETLIKGIKALA
+518 DQIRETLKKGIKALA

>member
-1 MELGVQQIRVKIM
+1 
-14 AEPSTTVI
+14 
-22 EDVNKA
+22 
-28 MIRANSGEDKNETAL
+28 
-43 LMMSPSMNWAEFL
+43 
-56 TPAPMS
+56 
-62 IALLGQ
+62 
-68 LMLIAG
+68 
-74 EKDFSLESQKPKD
+74 
-87 GFQFIQHPRSFRA
+87 
-100 CLVQV
+100 
-105 SNAGWRAFNE
+105 
-115 AHKNMDTIRL
+115 MDTIRL
-125 YSAQVPEQVKK
+125 YSAKVPGQVKK

-193 AAKGHFKKTQEEL
+193 AAKGHFQNTQVEL
-206 QMKREIALTKEKSVR
+206 QTKREIALTKEKSVR

-330 SAKLVEVLATFQE
+330 SAKLVEVLATFQD

-433 QTNPFYTK
+433 QTNPLYTK

-518 DQIRETLIKGIKALA
+518 DQIRETLKKGIKALA